1 MRLSSVLAL
10 SSALLAGGCA
20 MVHATE
26 GPQPLPPEPPIA
38 APRDMAFNG
47 TIRLHV
53 DATDTAHKIYTVR
66 ESIPVQRP
74 GDLVLLYPQW
84 EAASHADTGMVAP
97 LAGLVASAG
106 GKRLAWRRDAADVF
120 AFHVAVPP
128 GTSTVDVQFQYLSP
142 IGAGKT
148 MAPDVML
155 VPWNRMVLYPAGW
168 FMRNVMVQPSLALPA
183 GFRTGS
189 ALDVA
194 REQEGRIEYRPV
206 SMEELVDAPVLAGR
220 HLRRYALDAEGS
232 RPVFLHVAADRADQ
246 LEITPAQLEPYRAA
260 VRQARKLLRSEHYDR
275 FDFLATAS
283 DVVAGSGGLEHLESA
298 ELNGPPDMFTSA
310 DARLLTGDLF
320 AHEYV
325 HSWNGK
331 FRVPADMWTPNLNSI
346 MRDSLLWVY
355 EGQTQFWGNVIAAR
369 AGLRT
374 AHQTRDVFAAEAA
387 LAQARIGRRW
397 KSLQEST
404 ADPRYM
410 AGKPVAWRDW
420 QRREDY
426 YGEGMLLWLDVD
438 MRLRELTGER
448 RGLDDFA
455 AAFFGMRDGSRAP
468 LTYTFADVADTL
480 RRIAP
485 YDWAGFLRE
494 RLDAHDDAHLLDGLA
509 RAGYRLAY
517 TNEPTAYFRLLEE
530 DGGIADFSYAI
541 GLTVT
546 KAGVA
551 RAVAWE
557 GPAFRAGLAPGA
569 QITAVNGQPFSV
581 AALGAAVAATAGSAG
596 TPVVLTFRQDGA
608 STTATLDYRGGLRYP
623 VLERVAGTPDRFEAL
638 FRPR

>member
-1 MRLSSVLAL
+1 
-10 SSALLAGGCA
+10 
-20 MVHATE
+20 
-26 GPQPLPPEPPIA
+26 
-38 APRDMAFNG
+38 
-47 TIRLHV
+47 
-53 DATDTAHKIYTVR
+53 
-66 ESIPVQRP
+66 
-74 GDLVLLYPQW
+74 
-84 EAASHADTGMVAP
+84 
-97 LAGLVASAG
+97 
-106 GKRLAWRRDAADVF
+106 
-120 AFHVAVPP
+120 
-128 GTSTVDVQFQYLSP
+128 
-142 IGAGKT
+142 
-148 MAPDVML
+148 MAPDLML

-168 FMRNVMVQPSLALPA
+168 FMRNVTVQPSLALPA
-183 GFRTGS
+183 GFLTGS

-194 REQEGRIEYRPV
+194 REQDGRIDYRPV
-206 SMEELVDAPVLAGR
+206 TLEELVDAPVLAGR
-220 HLRRYALDAEGS
+220 HLRRYALDGDGH

-246 LEITPAQLEPYRAA
+246 PEITPAQLAPYRET
-260 VRQARKLLRSEHYDR
+260 VRQARTLLRSEHYDR

-283 DVVAGSGGLEHLESA
+283 DVVAGSGGLEHHQSA

-320 AHEYV
+320 AHEYI

-331 FRVPADMWTPNLNSI
+331 FRVPADMWTPNLNTT

-374 AHQTRDVFAAEAA
+374 AQQTRDVLAAEAA
-387 LAQARIGRRW
+387 LAQARVGRRW

-455 AAFFGMRDGSRAP
+455 AAFFGMRDGSRVP
-468 LTYTFADVADTL
+468 LTYTFADVVP
-480 RRIAP
+480 AP
-485 YDWAGFLRE
+485 NVIFRAAFAGSLPA
-494 RLDAHDDAHLLDGLA
+494 RLDSQHHYLGIVFAA
-509 RAGYRLAY
+509 RAGYRLAF
-517 TNEPTAYFRLLEE
+517 TSEPTAYFRLLEE
-530 DGGIADFSYAI
+530 DGGVADFSYAI
-541 GLTVT
+541 GLAVT
-546 KAGVA
+546 KSGVA

-569 QITAVNGQPFSV
+569 QVTAVNGQAFSI
-581 AALGAAVAATAGSAG
+581 AALTAAVAATAGP
-596 TPVVLTFRQDGA
+596 TPVTLTFRQDGA

-623 VLERVAGTPDRFEAL
+623 VLERVAGTPDRFDAL
-638 FRPR
+638 FQPR